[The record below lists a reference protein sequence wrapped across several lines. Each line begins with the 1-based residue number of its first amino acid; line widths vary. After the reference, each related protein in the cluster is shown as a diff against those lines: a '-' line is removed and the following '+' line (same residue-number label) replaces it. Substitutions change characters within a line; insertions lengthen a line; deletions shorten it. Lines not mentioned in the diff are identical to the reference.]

1 LIWDKFFGVTRAYIL
16 FISIYLYTEGEMNTE
31 EKQARAEQA
40 YEKALKYELEYGC
53 CPQCVLATVQETV
66 GYVDDVT
73 IKASHSLSG
82 GGGLMGQ
89 GACGAL
95 TGGLM
100 AIGAKYGRD
109 RNKLHAGRGMNNFKK
124 TRDLVERFREE
135 FGGITC
141 QDLQQQF
148 TGRTYDMWNADE
160 YQAFSDARGQ
170 KCAHATAL
178 VSKWVV
184 ELL

>member
-1 LIWDKFFGVTRAYIL
+1 MEPD
-16 FISIYLYTEGEMNTE
+16 
-31 EKQARAEQA
+31 EKKALAEQA
-40 YEKALKYELEYGC
+40 YQTAMKYELDYGC

-66 GYVDDVT
+66 GYVDDNT
-73 IKASHSLSG
+73 IKASHGLSG

-100 AIGAKYGRD
+100 AISAKYGRERD
-109 RNKLHAGRGMNNFKK
+109 KLDSGRGINNFKK
-124 TRDLVERFREE
+124 SKDLVERFQKE

-141 QDLQQQF
+141 EDLQKQF
-148 TGRTYDMWNADE
+148 TGRTYDMWKADE
-160 YQAFSDARGQ
+160 YKAFNDARGT

-178 VSKWVV
+178 VTKWVV
-184 ELL
+184 EIL